1 MAGTVPL
8 RLPRATVFA
17 AVCTGVSS
25 TGHVL
30 ASGHAVPPLGLAAG
44 FVLVLAV
51 AHGLFRSEQRLGSLV
66 ATTLWGQVALHLLF
80 TVASPGGSVPHGT
93 GTHGAGAYEIGAQAA
108 GAHLL
113 TGSGAGPGM
122 LLAHAAAGVVCA
134 WWLRQGERA
143 VLTLVDLVRSLFHRL
158 LVLVARSSPPAR
170 PVRVRGWAPPPRPA
184 LPPFL
189 RHVRDLRGPPAA
201 LPL

>member
-51 AHGLFRSEQRLGSLV
+51 AHGLFRSEQRLGPLV
-66 ATTLWGQVALHLLF
+66 ATTLWGQAALHLLF
-80 TVASPGGSVPHGT
+80 AVASPEGSAPHGSAS
-93 GTHGAGAYEIGAQAA
+93 HAA
-108 GAHLL
+108 GSGTLS
-113 TGSGAGPGM
+113 GSGVGPDM
-122 LLAHAAAGVVCA
+122 LLAHAAAGVACA
-134 WWLRQGERA
+134 WWLRRGERA
-143 VLTLVDLVRSLFHRL
+143 ALALVRLVHSVLRRL
-158 LVLVARSSPPAR
+158 LVLVPAPAVPAR
-170 PVRVRGWAPPPRPA
+170 RGPVPLRRRTPLRHRVT
-184 LPPFL
+184 LLLL
-189 RHVRDLRGPPAA
+189 RHVRILRGPPAA
-201 LPL
+201 FLF

>member
-30 ASGHAVPPLGLAAG
+30 ASGHAVSPLGLAAG

-51 AHGLFRSEQRLGSLV
+51 AHGLFRSEQRLGPLV
-66 ATTLWGQVALHLLF
+66 ATTLWGQAALHLLF
-80 TVASPGGSVPHGT
+80 AVASPGGSAS
-93 GTHGAGAYEIGAQAA
+93 HGAASHAAESGA
-108 GAHLL
+108 L
-113 TGSGAGPGM
+113 TGSGVGPGM

-143 VLTLVDLVRSLFHRL
+143 AFALVDLVRSLFHRL
-158 LVLVARSSPPAR
+158 LVLASAPIAPAR
-170 PVRVRGWAPPPRPA
+170 RGPARLRRRTPFRHRVT
-184 LPPFL
+184 LLLL
-189 RHVRDLRGPPAA
+189 RHVRILRGPPAA
-201 LPL
+201 FLF

>member
-8 RLPRATVFA
+8 RLPRAAVFA

-30 ASGHAVPPLGLAAG
+30 ASGHAVSPFGLASG

-51 AHGLFRSEQRLGSLV
+51 AHGLFRSEQRLGPLV
-66 ATTLWGQVALHLLF
+66 ATTLWGQTALHLLF
-80 TVASPGGSVPHGT
+80 AVASPGGSAS
-93 GTHGAGAYEIGAQAA
+93 HGADHAA
-108 GAHLL
+108 GSGTLA
-113 TGSGAGPGM
+113 GAGVGADM

-143 VLTLVDLVRSLFHRL
+143 AFALVDLVRSLFRRL
-158 LVLVARSSPPAR
+158 LVLASAPAVPAR
-170 PVRVRGWAPPPRPA
+170 RGPA
-184 LPPFL
+184 RLRGRTPLRHGVVLLFL
-189 RHVRDLRGPPAA
+189 RHVRILRGPPAA
-201 LPL
+201 FLF

>member
-30 ASGHAVPPLGLAAG
+30 ASGHAVAPLGLAAG

-51 AHGLFRSEQRLGSLV
+51 AHGLFRSEQRLGALV
-66 ATTLWGQVALHLLF
+66 ATTLWGQAVLHLLF
-80 TVASPGGSVPHGT
+80 AVASPGGSASHGT
-93 GTHGAGAYEIGAQAA
+93 DHSA
-108 GAHLL
+108 
-113 TGSGAGPGM
+113 GSGALAGAGVGADM

-143 VLTLVDLVRSLFHRL
+143 AFALVDLVRSLLHRL
-158 LVLVARSSPPAR
+158 LVLASAPALTARSGPAR
-170 PVRVRGWAPPPRPA
+170 LTGHTPLRPGVF
-184 LPPFL
+184 LLFL
-189 RHVRDLRGPPAA
+189 RHVRILRGPPAA
-201 LPL
+201 FLF

>member
-51 AHGLFRSEQRLGSLV
+51 AHGLFRAEQRLGPLV
-66 ATTLWGQVALHLLF
+66 ATTLWGQAALHLLF
-80 TVASPGGSVPHGT
+80 AVASPDGTAPHGSAA
-93 GTHGAGAYEIGAQAA
+93 HAADPGA
-108 GAHLL
+108 LS
-113 TGSGAGPGM
+113 GSGVGPGM
-122 LLAHAAAGVVCA
+122 LLAHAAAGVLCA
-134 WWLRQGERA
+134 WWLRRGERA
-143 VLTLVDLVRSLFHRL
+143 VLALVGLVRSLFHRL
-158 LVLVARSSPPAR
+158 LVLASAPDAPPHRGPAR
-170 PVRVRGWAPPPRPA
+170 LRGHAPLRHRVT
-184 LPPFL
+184 LLLL
-189 RHVRDLRGPPAA
+189 RHVRILRGPPAA
-201 LPL
+201 FLF